1 MSRSNIGM
9 SNFLEFL
16 TLSKFAEEEILSLKL
31 SLGGEH
37 GTCGLNIFRLHATCG
52 LNIFRLHANGGGGEG
67 DV

>member
-9 SNFLEFL
+9 ANFLEFL

-31 SLGGEH
+31 SLGGE
-37 GTCGLNIFRLHATCG
+37 GVTCG

>member
-9 SNFLEFL
+9 ANFLEFL

-37 GTCGLNIFRLHATCG
+37 GTCGLNIFRLHA
-52 LNIFRLHANGGGGEG
+52 NGGGGEG
-67 DV
+67 DA

>member
-9 SNFLEFL
+9 ANFLEFL

-37 GTCGLNIFRLHATCG
+37 GACGLNIFRLHATCG

-67 DV
+67 DA